1 MSHVMAVISRIIFI
15 FLIVPTCTNY
25 TTGTI
30 GNHAR
35 HNKLVLLDI
44 AKCIVS
50 VQHLSLLD
58 NHRTQ
63 FICINE
69 HLSRCLLRYLP
80 AYLIEKTTSATA
92 YTFCAAFSIKGRK
105 LFSFKLQLFIDVR
118 NKHVT
123 YMEVLK
129 FNFDMHRRISCV
141 DHGLMVFHERNTIE
155 IYCGRRVPW
164 TMLISSQQPSLQL
177 TITAYIPHELS
188 VFYSSFKKSWIRLGR
203 TIAVHVFYIP
213 YDQVPSVVF
222 DKSVISMQYYVMTNH
237 HKYLLLHVT
246 TSGSMNGNVI
256 VHDGPG
262 TLSKRLLM
270 LSNTT
275 TSSNELIISSAYW
288 AFIDIFL
295 GDDNRSVTM
304 IDIKIESHFLK
315 VTCSDN
321 YLFSETSNKF
331 ANTVCVEY
339 FILNSSNMAL
349 FVKNFT
355 FSGPTMLADISA
367 YQCQYGG
374 LSVTFDRDGREFEYC
389 EDLPDFTIYSETN
402 ILYVSLVWYAG
413 YSRGSFLGNYQT
425 VLCRRIYAERYP
437 PYKVYQNNILTRVDT
452 SYSCHVIIC
461 PPLQADTQRTCT
473 IQLGPASVG
482 TTRIQ
487 VHLDDTL
494 EPCDPRFVNVNS
506 LKRLKYK
513 LKAKFT
519 NTWPFGLINNT
530 DIHEK
535 LYDIT
540 PTSFHDY
547 DFLQMANI
555 TLYIV
560 CFNQSPR
567 KQTSVSV
574 NISSCING
582 IYGFRDTKVHHTLS
596 DSCLNFKLCINSFNV
611 QANEYHF
618 IYKGNDEITT
628 GHLVSVSNSETCP
641 KQCGSVNYTVFV
653 RSVDERSIIELT
665 RQVGHVVFTGYYHL
679 GFRVSIVL
687 PEAACSASDR
697 HKCDFALYIHKPR
710 DTIGVYKYKEDTQIF
725 RRLFRNKRWLHIY

>member
-1 MSHVMAVISRIIFI
+1 MAVTSSIIFI
-15 FLIVPTCTNY
+15 FLIVPACTNY

-30 GNHAR
+30 GNHAE

-44 AKCIVS
+44 GKCTVS
-50 VQHLSLLD
+50 VHHFSLID
-58 NHRTQ
+58 YHRTQ

-69 HLSRCLLRYLP
+69 HLSRCLLRNLP
-80 AYLIEKTTSATA
+80 AYLIVKTTSPTA
-92 YTFCAAFSIKGRK
+92 YTFCAAFSIKGRN

-118 NKHVT
+118 KRHVT

-141 DHGLMVFHERNTIE
+141 DHGLMVFHERNTSE

-164 TMLISSQQPSLQL
+164 TMLISSQQASLQL
-177 TITAYIPHELS
+177 AITAYIAHELS
-188 VFYSSFKKSWIRLGR
+188 VFYSSFKTSWVGLGR
-203 TIAVHVFYIP
+203 TIVVRAVYIP
-213 YDQVPSVVF
+213 YDQVPLLVF
-222 DKSVISMQYYVMTNH
+222 GKSIISMQYYVMTNH

-246 TSGSMNGNVI
+246 TSGSKNGHVI

-275 TSSNELIISSAYW
+275 ASSNKLIMSSAYC
-288 AFIDIFL
+288 AFVDFFL
-295 GDDNRSVTM
+295 GDNNRSVTM
-304 IDIKIESHFLK
+304 IDIKIRSHFLK
-315 VTCSDN
+315 ATCSHN
-321 YLFSETSNKF
+321 YLFSETSSKF

-339 FILNSSNMAL
+339 FILSSSNMAL
-349 FVKNFT
+349 FVKNFS

-389 EDLPDFTIYSETN
+389 EDLTDFTIYSETSM
-402 ILYVSLVWYAG
+402 LYVSLVWYTG

-425 VLCRRIYAERYP
+425 VFCRRIYAERYP
-437 PYKVYQNNILTRVDT
+437 PHKVYQNDILTRVDT
-452 SYSCHVIIC
+452 SYGCQVIIC
-461 PPLQADTQRTCT
+461 PPLQADTQIICT

-487 VHLDDTL
+487 VYVDDTL

-519 NTWPFGLINNT
+519 DNWPFGLINNT
-530 DIHEK
+530 DIHENM
-535 LYDIT
+535 YDIT
-540 PTSFHDY
+540 PTSFHNY

-560 CFNQSPR
+560 CYNQSPR

-574 NISSCING
+574 KISSCTFG
-582 IYGFRDTKVHHTLS
+582 IYGYRDSKVHHTLS
-596 DSCLNFKLCINSFNV
+596 DLCLNSNLFINSLIV

-628 GHLVSVSNSETCP
+628 GHLVSVSISETCP
-641 KQCGSVNYTVFV
+641 KQCGNMNYTVFV
-653 RSVDERSIIELT
+653 RSVDEKSIIELT
-665 RQVGHVVFTGYYHL
+665 RQVGHGVFTGYYHL

-687 PEAACSASDR
+687 PEATCSASDQY
-697 HKCDFALYIHKPR
+697 KCDFSLSIHKPR
-710 DTIGVYKYKEDTQIF
+710 DTIGAYKYKEDTQIF
-725 RRLFRNKRWLHIY
+725 RHLFRNKR